1 MDWLLILLAVICGLF
16 YALLMLEQPFNVILS
31 VPLIIAWLLFWIT
44 SRQFG
49 LSAPLD
55 LPILLL
61 LVLASVGAFFTSFM
75 ELFLPKLSGLIIGV
89 SFYYIITAFFRYRQ
103 RLPAMITAL
112 LFLSVIVGLL
122 GLVGTDWPVGNHVLF
137 DRIYRHLPAIFDN
150 LGVEAINKNTLGGV
164 LASFPPLLLSLLWDK
179 GGFGRLKSHY
189 EKLSAIP
196 EFVYKGFVAFCFI
209 FCSGIL
215 LLTQSRGAWL
225 GCAAGIFLLCVFK
238 DKRFLWVLFPT
249 GMVFLYFLFFRS
261 EGNLL
266 QLISLLD
273 TSQEATLPGRFEI
286 WSKALL
292 ILRDFP
298 LTGIGLGA
306 FGEVYQQ
313 YFASIVLP
321 SSADVVYHA
330 HNTMLSVAVEVG
342 IPGLLAYSILIGG
355 FGAMSWKMLTCKRTI
370 NRVLAIGLACGIF
383 SFLVYGLF
391 DAFTLGRN
399 LEIIYWIFLGCASA
413 LYVHDYTLSSSE
425 VSYDFYQENLSS
437 SKKDPAKKKQ
447 TRKQNR
453 FLVVY
458 WLVIALIALALVGL
472 NVVLALMISIVSG
485 VGIGVYYVRAIEEK
499 HYETA

>member
-1 MDWLLILLAVICGLF
+1 
-16 YALLMLEQPFNVILS
+16 
-31 VPLIIAWLLFWIT
+31 
-44 SRQFG
+44 
-49 LSAPLD
+49 
-55 LPILLL
+55 
-61 LVLASVGAFFTSFM
+61 
-75 ELFLPKLSGLIIGV
+75 
-89 SFYYIITAFFRYRQ
+89 
-103 RLPAMITAL
+103 
-112 LFLSVIVGLL
+112 
-122 GLVGTDWPVGNHVLF
+122 
-137 DRIYRHLPAIFDN
+137 
-150 LGVEAINKNTLGGV
+150 
-164 LASFPPLLLSLLWDK
+164 
-179 GGFGRLKSHY
+179 
-189 EKLSAIP
+189 
-196 EFVYKGFVAFCFI
+196 
-209 FCSGIL
+209 
-215 LLTQSRGAWL
+215 
-225 GCAAGIFLLCVFK
+225 
-238 DKRFLWVLFPT
+238 
-249 GMVFLYFLFFRS
+249 LYFLFCRS

-413 LYVHDYTLSSSE
+413 LYVHDYSLSSSE